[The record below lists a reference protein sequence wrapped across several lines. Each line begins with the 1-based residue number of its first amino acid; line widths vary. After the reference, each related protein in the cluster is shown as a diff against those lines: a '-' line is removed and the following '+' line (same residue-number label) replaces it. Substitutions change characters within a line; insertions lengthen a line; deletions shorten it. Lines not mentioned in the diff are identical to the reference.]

1 LIHFGHHHPKGCAK
15 RVQRK
20 GARKSLATWVCHLC
34 LDCASLLGGFIL
46 KVRSRSLTVQAGL
59 AVQEGVFLDR
69 ATCQL
74 ALTVADADSM
84 AVAIGVAVL
93 SGRGGRGDVWDL
105 LGVGV
110 LATDLGDTN
119 VASFAGLGEGVVA
132 AVEILALLWIL
143 SVGNCVFGGL
153 CTPSACSGASPSCWE
168 ACHRDGRVWPPAL
181 TFSEPPC

>member
-1 LIHFGHHHPKGCAK
+1 M
-15 RVQRK
+15 QRK
-20 GARKSLATWVCHLC
+20 GARKSLATRVCHLC

-74 ALTVADADSM
+74 ALTVVGADCM
-84 AVAIGVAVL
+84 AVAIAAPVL

-110 LATDLGDTN
+110 FATNLGDTN
-119 VASFAGLGEGVVA
+119 VTSFAGLGEGVVA
-132 AVEILALLWIL
+132 AVEVLALLRML
-143 SVGNCVFGGL
+143 SVGKCVFGGL
-153 CTPSACSGASPSCWE
+153 YTPSACSGASPSCWG
-168 ACHRDGRVWPPAL
+168 ACHRGGRVWPPAL
-181 TFSEPPC
+181 TFSKPPY